1 MKFADTQPRSN
12 CHPERTREGSGWYD
26 TAARCFGVPQHD
38 TLRVVVCLIVAAISV
53 IGCDD
58 KKELPD
64 LRMIQQ
70 PRYEPME
77 PSEFW
82 SDGTSARTPVAGTV
96 PIDGP
101 VNQIQIFPVE
111 ATRSKQADFPFPL
124 ARGDIDA
131 YRYNDVSMS
140 IDMTP
145 PSRAAKKEAQ
155 HAGQDRTHHRRNL
168 GYRPCRVH
176 RVGQGGRHRR
186 RRGPARGRGPGDR
199 PPRPPYGRRGEAGR
213 TSGVLRLRRWWLR
226 IPGLRPRGAPLG
238 AGVVRSAK
246 APYVARL
253 RHRKLFPRHHF
264 LFHSAK
270 INNCHIL
277 FSFSAFFAFFRG

>member
-12 CHPERTREGSGWYD
+12 CHPEHTREGSGWYD

-124 ARGDIDA
+124 ARGDIERGQKLYNIYCAVCHGATGRGDGMIAQRGFVRPPSFYLPRLRDA
-131 YRYNDVSMS
+131 THGHFYDVITNGYGAMYSYNDRVSPDDRWRITGYVRALQLS
-140 IDMTP
+140 DPQDQGQQTP
-145 PSRAAKKEAQ
+145 ATQ
-155 HAGQDRTHHRRNL
+155 IH
-168 GYRPCRVH
+168 
-176 RVGQGGRHRR
+176 
-186 RRGPARGRGPGDR
+186 
-199 PPRPPYGRRGEAGR
+199 
-213 TSGVLRLRRWWLR
+213 
-226 IPGLRPRGAPLG
+226 
-238 AGVVRSAK
+238 
-246 APYVARL
+246 
-253 RHRKLFPRHHF
+253 
-264 LFHSAK
+264 
-270 INNCHIL
+270 
-277 FSFSAFFAFFRG
+277 